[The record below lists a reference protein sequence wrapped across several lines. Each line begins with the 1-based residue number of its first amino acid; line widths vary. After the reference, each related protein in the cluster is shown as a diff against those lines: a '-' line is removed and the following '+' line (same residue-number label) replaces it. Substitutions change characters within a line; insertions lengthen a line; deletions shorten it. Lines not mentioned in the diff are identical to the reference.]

1 MIREIATRK
10 GSDGTR
16 GILLIL
22 AIAVIIIFMSSVIGY
37 FENTYGIKGLE
48 YIIYAVLMVICY
60 FVVQHFLVQY
70 RYSLFDDELL
80 IEKMLGKRVTPV
92 VDVFIW
98 DILSFEKANSS
109 EKVKISKAYRLF
121 ADSTNKWSITFK
133 KDDEIFEAVFSP
145 SDDFVS
151 QLESAIENRQVKQ
164 EREPDIV
171 T

>member
-22 AIAVIIIFMSSVIGY
+22 AIAILIIFMSSVVGY
-37 FENTYGIKGLE
+37 FENKYDIKGLE
-48 YIIYAVLMVICY
+48 YIIYVVLIVICY
-60 FVVQHFLVQY
+60 FVVQHFIVQY

-80 IEKMLGKRVTPV
+80 IEKMLGKRTTPM

-98 DILSFEKANSS
+98 DILSFEKVNSS
-109 EKVKISKAYRLF
+109 QKVKVSKSYRLF
-121 ADSTNKWSITFK
+121 ADSTNKWFLTFK
-133 KDDEIFEAVFSP
+133 KGEEIFEAVFSP
-145 SDDFVS
+145 SEEFVA
-151 QLESAIENRQVKQ
+151 QLNSAISNRQVKE
-164 EREPDIV
+164 EREPDII